1 MSSTESFD
9 LSLETSE
16 EVLDA
21 PVPLAHHLHKAGL
34 LEQLGRVR
42 LVTDEAPPIRQ
53 PTAPL
58 RTHAPVKPVR
68 HGPPPVRRDGPS
80 RELDQATPLRVTPT
94 ALRRRDT
101 VPPEYGTLEPA
112 LERQA
117 VPPVQ
122 RPMTPAF
129 LVAGGMLAGLF
140 ATFMTLL
147 LTRF

>member
-34 LEQLGRVR
+34 LEELGGVR
-42 LVTDEAPPIRQ
+42 LVTDEAPPVREHM
-53 PTAPL
+53 PPYP
-58 RTHAPVKPVR
+58 THAPMKLVR
-68 HGPPPVRRDGPS
+68 RGPPPVRS
-80 RELDQATPLRVTPT
+80 EAVTREVERAAPIHVTPT
-94 ALRRRDT
+94 PLPDRAV

-112 LERQA
+112 LERR
-117 VPPVQ
+117 VLPPAQ
-122 RPMTPAF
+122 QPMTPAI

-140 ATFMTLL
+140 ATFRTLL